1 MNALSGLSG
10 LSGLNGL
17 NGLIGMIS
25 LYQAVRAFECL
36 LGLSLIIQTL
46 EFLRLQPAQAPGGLW
61 AWSVQRGDVAH
72 ASAPLRRLLDALYAP
87 AAHRSHLLI
96 RLAAAASLLWG
107 SSLASTL
114 LLFASTL
121 LILIRWRGAFN
132 GGSDFM
138 SVAVLSGLLLAHLAA
153 PWLGP
158 VLAWKAGL
166 GYVAIHA
173 ITSYFISGAI
183 KLVSREW
190 RNGSAL
196 PYFLDGGLY
205 GPLPADSAYRRPAVA
220 IACSWAFILWECA
233 FPFALAGPA
242 VAVVFCA
249 VAALFHFLVFRYFG
263 LNRFFWAWL
272 ASFPAIIYCAAQW

>member
-1 MNALSGLSG
+1 MN
-10 LSGLNGL
+10 
-17 NGLIGMIS
+17 S
-25 LYQAVRAFECL
+25 LYLAARGLECL
-36 LGLSLIIQTL
+36 TGLSLIIQTL
-46 EFLRLQPAQAPGGLW
+46 EFLRLQSVQAPGGLW

-72 ASAPLRRLLDALYAP
+72 ASAPVRRILDWLYSP
-87 AAHRSHLLI
+87 LAHRTHLLV

-107 SSLASTL
+107 SSLVSAA
-114 LLFASTL
+114 LLFVSTL

-138 SVAVLSGLLLAHLAA
+138 SVVVLTGLLLAHVAA
-153 PWLGP
+153 LWVGP
-158 VLAWKAGL
+158 VLGWKAGL
-166 GYVAIHA
+166 GYIAIHA

-196 PYFLDGGLY
+196 QYFLDGGLY
-205 GPLPADSAYRRPAVA
+205 GPLPQNSAYRRPAVA
-220 IACSWAFILWECA
+220 IACSWTFILWECA
-233 FPFALAGPA
+233 FPFALAGPV
-242 VAVVFCA
+242 VAAVFCA

-272 ASFPAIIYCAAQW
+272 ASFPAIIYWATQW